1 MFKTVYIS
9 HKKHYFMP
17 YDSQTL
23 KKFLTGP

>member
-9 HKKHYFMP
+9 HKKQYFMP
-17 YDSQTL
+17 YDSQAL